1 MTRGPLSGAQQGRE
15 NAAALK
21 AYLERVGDDL
31 PMRGGKLFITAIA
44 IACGLDRQ
52 VLHKNP
58 ACRELLAKA
67 AERIQERPSTVLGG
81 AEPEREVARLE
92 AKVFRLEQRN
102 AALKAEND
110 ELRQRLSRYRYIEEH
125 TIETG
130 RRVIP

>member
-1 MTRGPLSGAQQGRE
+1 MRSSGLSGAEMGKRNVQVLRE
-15 NAAALK
+15 
-21 AYLERVGDDL
+21 YLERVGDDV
-31 PMRGGKLFITAIA
+31 PTRGGKLFIAAISL
-44 IACGLDRQ
+44 ACGLDRQ

-58 ACRELLAKA
+58 ACRDLLAQA
-67 AERIQERPSTVLGG
+67 AERIRARPPAVLGG

-92 AKVFRLEQRN
+92 AKVLRLEQRN

-110 ELRQRLSRYRYIEEH
+110 ELRQRLVRYRHIEEH